1 MWYSLAMHDYT
12 RLRVWQRAQQLA
24 LDISRDTEALD
35 ERVYPGVATELRGA
49 VTGIATHVAE
59 GSREPTP
66 ALFAKSLMQ
75 SIACA
80 TAVQKQL
87 HAAHTR
93 GIIDH
98 PRHVMLD
105 LETQEIR
112 RMLYAL
118 RARIFERIN
127 AKKTKQ

>member
-1 MWYSLAMHDYT
+1 MHDYT
-12 RLRVWQRAQQLA
+12 RLRVWERAQKLA
-24 LDISRDTEALD
+24 LEISRDTEDLD
-35 ERVYPGVATELRGA
+35 DRVYPGVAVELRVA
-49 VTGIATHVAE
+49 VNNIATHIAE
-59 GSREPTP
+59 GTRQPTP

-75 SIACA
+75 SITCA

-87 HAAHTR
+87 HAAHSL
-93 GIIDH
+93 GIIDD

-127 AKKTKQ
+127 SSGKARAP

>member
-1 MWYSLAMHDYT
+1 MHDYT
-12 RLRVWQRAQQLA
+12 RLRVWQRAQTLA
-24 LDISRDTEALD
+24 VEISRDTEGLD
-35 ERVYPGVATELRGA
+35 ERVYPGLATDIRRA

-66 ALFAKSLMQ
+66 ALFANALMQ
-75 SIACA
+75 SIAFA
-80 TAVQKQL
+80 TVVQKL
-87 HAAHTR
+87 LLTAHSL

-98 PRHVMLD
+98 SRHVMLD

-127 AKKTKQ
+127 ATKVKGR